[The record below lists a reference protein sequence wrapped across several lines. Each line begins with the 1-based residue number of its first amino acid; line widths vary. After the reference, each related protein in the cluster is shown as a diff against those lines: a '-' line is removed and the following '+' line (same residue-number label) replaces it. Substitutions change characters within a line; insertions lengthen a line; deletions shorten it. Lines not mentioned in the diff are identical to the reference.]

1 MLTKKRHE
9 TARNLDQFLEDQKR
23 YEELKKQKQ
32 QERLEENVKSQM
44 SQTLRGPYIN
54 DKSKKM
60 LEQRQTRLK
69 ST

>member
-32 QERLEENVKSQM
+32 QERLEENVKS
-44 SQTLRGPYIN
+44 
-54 DKSKKM
+54 
-60 LEQRQTRLK
+60 
-69 ST
+69 